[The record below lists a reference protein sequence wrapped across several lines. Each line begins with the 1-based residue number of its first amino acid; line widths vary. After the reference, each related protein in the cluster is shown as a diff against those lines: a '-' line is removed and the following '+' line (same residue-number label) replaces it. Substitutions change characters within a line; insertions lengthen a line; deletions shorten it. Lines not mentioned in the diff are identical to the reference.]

1 MRETVVKRVRR
12 GGDDG
17 IMRMN
22 IICVQLFTPVVDDD
36 TNLLSMRRLLT
47 TAQPAP
53 EETADGDIA
62 TVV

>member
-1 MRETVVKRVRR
+1 MRETVVKRARR
-12 GGDDG
+12 DDDG

-36 TNLLSMRRLLT
+36 TNLLSMRRLCI

-53 EETADGDIA
+53 EETTDGEIA

>member
-1 MRETVVKRVRR
+1 MRETVVKRARR
-12 GGDDG
+12 GDDG

-36 TNLLSMRRLLT
+36 TNLLSLRCFRT
-47 TAQPAP
+47 TIQPAP
-53 EETADGDIA
+53 EETADGEIA

>member
-1 MRETVVKRVRR
+1 MRETVVKRARR
-12 GGDDG
+12 GDDG
-17 IMRMN
+17 LMRMN

-36 TNLLSMRRLLT
+36 TNFLSIRRLRT

-53 EETADGDIA
+53 EETADWEIA